1 MRKTALFLSLCVFIS
16 TIAGCGAQ
24 KQETP
29 ETVTEAVEEAVESG
43 DTKIITDMRGKEVE
57 IPQDPERVAILDK
70 GFLVQTMRALG
81 VTDRICHWRPDHR
94 SRRSGGTGQSLSVPG
109 DYGTAYHRVSH
120 GCCGF

>member
-81 VTDRICHWRPDHR
+81 VTDRICATGGLITEAGDPEERDSLYLWILRPWREPIR
-94 SRRSGGTGQSLSVPG
+94 IW
-109 DYGTAYHRVSH
+109 
-120 GCCGF
+120 